1 MKFIALLVAFVAL
14 STNAQ
19 KEISGFVKNKR
30 TNLPIANARI
40 HIEETGE
47 TSISDETGAFRFLG
61 NYPESIHLHVS
72 AIEFESKVLFLTES
86 KQALGRQYL
95 IGSLEVYLSERHL
108 DLEEITVS
116 TGINVQKN
124 KSPFLIETRKLSD
137 LNGIAILNMG
147 EALAKIPGVY
157 QSSLGNGISKPVI
170 RGLQGIRVVSLLNG
184 MRMEGQQWGGDHGM
198 GISEVGIGSVEVIKG
213 PASLLYG
220 ADALGGVLY
229 YSDESYAAVNSESVK
244 VQSLYNSN
252 TNGGTL
258 RMLYKQ
264 SNQKFRFL
272 LGGSYANHA
281 DFQLP
286 NGKYAQNS
294 RFNEA
299 VLKGAL
305 SWNGKNT
312 VHHIRYS
319 FNHVMS
325 GLPGDTHDSIPN
337 PLEFQSD
344 IQLRK
349 QTIPA
354 QFFDNHYLSFENKW
368 FLDRNEVSLL
378 LGQTMNQLTE
388 YDEEATIP
396 GIQMRLWNSLYTAK
410 WTHSFNHNLKVI
422 NGVQGMFQNN
432 VNGLAATERL
442 LPNSLSFD
450 NGLFSMW
457 MYSMNR
463 WNIQAGI
470 RYDLRYLK
478 TLEEFNGKQ
487 AISKKY
493 GSPNASIGAIYSTDN
508 FTFRTNVST
517 GYRAPHPSE
526 LLADGFHHGALRY
539 EIGDVQL
546 NPERASQLDISLE
559 LKKDHFV
566 IVVNPFLNNIQQ
578 FIYLQPMDSMV
589 SNLPV
594 FAYKQLNRVLF
605 YGSDIGLHYHPHFA
619 HDLHME
625 ATYSYVNV
633 QTKTDSS
640 ISLIPPGRLQMSLRY
655 NLNFGKKLQV
665 KDVLVQYTF
674 MNRQNR
680 IAYNETPSP
689 AYQLLDASVQLKWK
703 GKTPVD
709 VQFGCRNILNASYI
723 DHLSRLKNIS
733 MPSPGRNIYVSL
745 NFNLTQQLRKGE
757 KLRG

>member
-14 STNAQ
+14 STTAQ
-19 KEISGFVKNKR
+19 KELSGYVKSKL

-40 HIEETGE
+40 QIEETGE
-47 TSISDETGAFRFLG
+47 TSFSNESGAFIFFG
-61 NYPESIHLHVS
+61 NYPKIIHLHV
-72 AIEFESKVLFLTES
+72 AAVEFESKVLFLTES
-86 KQALGRQYL
+86 AQALGRQYL
-95 IGSLEVYLSERHL
+95 IGSIEVFLSERHL

-116 TGINVQKN
+116 SGINVQKN
-124 KSPFLIETRKLSD
+124 NSPFLIETRKLSD
-137 LNGIAILNMG
+137 LNGIATLNMG

-157 QSSLGNGISKPVI
+157 QSNIGNGISKPVI

-229 YSDESYAAVNSESVK
+229 YSDESYASVNSESVK
-244 VQSLYNSN
+244 VQSIYNSN

-272 LGGSYANHA
+272 IGGSYANHA

-286 NGKYAQNS
+286 NQNFAQNS
-294 RFNEA
+294 RFNES
-299 VLKGAL
+299 VLKAAL
-305 SWNGKNT
+305 SWNGKNK
-312 VHHIRYS
+312 VHHLRYS

-325 GLPGDTHDSIPN
+325 GLPGDSHDSIIH

-344 IQLRK
+344 IQGRN
-349 QTIPA
+349 QMIPA

-368 FLDRNEVSLL
+368 FLEKNEMSLL
-378 LGQTMNQLTE
+378 IGQTLNQLTE
-388 YDEEATIP
+388 YDEEVTFP

-410 WTHSFNHNLKVI
+410 WTHTFSENLKVV
-422 NGVQGMFQNN
+422 NGIQGMFQNN
-432 VNGLAATERL
+432 VNGLAATEQL

-450 NGLFSMW
+450 NGIFSMW
-457 MYSMNR
+457 MYSIGR
-463 WNIQAGI
+463 WNFQAGL
-470 RYDLRYLK
+470 RYDLRQIK

-487 AISKKY
+487 LISKKY
-493 GSPNASIGAIYSTDN
+493 GSPNASIGAIYSSDK

-539 EIGDVQL
+539 EIGDEQL
-546 NPERASQLDISLE
+546 RPERASQLDLSFE
-559 LKKDHFV
+559 VKKDHFV

-589 SNLPV
+589 SNLPI
-594 FAYKQLNRVLF
+594 FEYKQLNSVLF

-619 HDLHME
+619 HDLHIE
-625 ATYSYVNV
+625 TTYSYLNV
-633 QTKTDSS
+633 STKTDSS
-640 ISLIPPGRLQMSLRY
+640 ISMIPPGRLMMSLRY
-655 NLNFGKKLQV
+655 QLNFGKKLKV
-665 KDVLVQYTF
+665 NDVLMQYTY
-674 MNRQNR
+674 MNAQNR
-680 IAYNETPSP
+680 IAFNETASP
-689 AYQLLDASVQLKWK
+689 AYQLLDASMQFTWN
-703 GKTPVD
+703 GKTPFE
-709 VQFGCRNILNASYI
+709 VQVGCRNIFNSTYI

-733 MPSPGRNIYVSL
+733 MPSPGRTIYLSL
-745 NFNLTQQLRKGE
+745 NFNINRTIKKE
-757 KLRG
+757 KA

>member
-14 STNAQ
+14 STNSQ
-19 KEISGFVKNKR
+19 KELSGFVKSKSS
-30 TNLPIANARI
+30 NLPIANARI

-47 TSISDETGAFRFLG
+47 TSITDETGAFLFFG
-61 NYPESIHLHVS
+61 NYPGVIHLHVL
-72 AIEFESKVLFLTES
+72 AFEFESKLLFLSES
-86 KQALGRQYL
+86 SNALGRHYL
-95 IGSLEVYLSERHL
+95 ITSSLEIFLAERHL
-108 DLEEITVS
+108 DLEDITVS
-116 TGINVQKN
+116 TGTNVQKN
-124 KSPFLIETRKLSD
+124 KSPFLVETRKLSD
-137 LNGIAILNMG
+137 LNGIATLNLG

-157 QSSLGNGISKPVI
+157 QSSIGNGISKPVI

-229 YSDESYAAVNSESVK
+229 YSDESYAAVNSQSLK
-244 VQSLYNSN
+244 VQSMYHSN

-272 LGGSYANHA
+272 MGGSYVSHA

-286 NGKYAQNS
+286 NQKFAQNS
-294 RFNEA
+294 RFNES
-299 VLKGAL
+299 VLKAAL
-305 SWNGKNT
+305 SWNGKNR
-312 VHHIRYS
+312 VHHLRYS

-325 GLPGDTHDSIPN
+325 GLPGHTHDSILN
-337 PLEFQSD
+337 PLEFQSE
-344 IQLRK
+344 IQRRK

-368 FLDRNEVSLL
+368 FLEKNEVSLL
-378 LGQTMNQLTE
+378 IGQTLNQLTE
-388 YDEEATIP
+388 YDEKVTIP

-410 WTHSFNHNLKVI
+410 WTHTFNQQLKVV
-422 NGVQGMFQNN
+422 NGIQGMFQNN
-432 VNGLAATERL
+432 LNGLAATEQL

-457 MYSMNR
+457 MYSRNR
-463 WNIQAGI
+463 WNFQAGL
-470 RYDLRYLK
+470 RYDLRYIK

-487 AISKKY
+487 VISKKY
-493 GSPNASIGAIYSTDN
+493 GSPNKSIGAVYSN
-508 FTFRTNVST
+508 SSFTFRSNIST

-539 EIGDVQL
+539 EIGYEQL
-546 NPERASQLDISLE
+546 QPERASQLDVSVE
-559 LKKDHFV
+559 VKKDHFV

-578 FIYLQPMDSMV
+578 FIYLQPIDSIV

-619 HDLHME
+619 HDLHIE
-625 ATYSYVNV
+625 TTYSYLNV
-633 QTKTDSS
+633 LTKTDSS
-640 ISLIPPGRLQMSLRY
+640 ISMIPPGRLMMSLRY
-655 NLNFGKKLQV
+655 QLNFGKKLQV
-665 KDVLVQYTF
+665 KDVLVQYTL
-674 MNRQNR
+674 MNAQNR
-680 IAYNETPSP
+680 IAFNEIASPS
-689 AYQLLDASVQLKWK
+689 YQLLDASMLLKWN
-703 GKTPVD
+703 GKTPLD
-709 VQFGCRNILNASYI
+709 VQIGCRNIFNSSYI

-733 MPSPGRNIYVSL
+733 MPSPGRNIYISI
-745 NFNLTQQLRKGE
+745 NFNITHQLKNH
-757 KLRG
+757 KS

>member
-19 KEISGFVKNKR
+19 KELSGIVKSKR

-47 TSISDETGAFRFLG
+47 MSISDETGAFMFLG

-72 AIEFESKVLFLTES
+72 AIEFESKVLAFTQS
-86 KQALGRQYL
+86 AQALGRQYL
-95 IGSLEVYLSERHL
+95 VGSKMEIYLAERHL

-137 LNGIAILNMG
+137 LNGITTINMG

-157 QSSLGNGISKPVI
+157 QSSFGNGISKPVI

-229 YSDESYAAVNSESVK
+229 YSDESYAAVNSQSVK
-244 VQSLYNSN
+244 VQSIYHSN

-272 LGGSYANHA
+272 MGGSYANHA

-286 NGKYAQNS
+286 NQKFAQNS

-299 VLKGAL
+299 VLKTAL
-305 SWNGKNT
+305 SWNGKNK
-312 VHHIRYS
+312 VHHLRYS

-325 GLPGDTHDSIPN
+325 GLPGHTHDSILN
-337 PLEFQSD
+337 PLEFQSE
-344 IQLRK
+344 IQRRK

-368 FLDRNEVSLL
+368 FLEKNDVSLL
-378 LGQTMNQLTE
+378 LGQTLNQLTE
-388 YDEEATIP
+388 YDEKVTIP

-410 WTHSFNHNLKVI
+410 WTHTFNENLKVV
-422 NGVQGMFQNN
+422 NGMQGMFQNN
-432 VNGLAATERL
+432 VNGLDATERL

-457 MYSMNR
+457 MYSMDR
-463 WNIQAGI
+463 WNFQAGL
-470 RYDLRYLK
+470 RYDLRYIK
-478 TLEEFNGKQ
+478 TLEEFKGKQ
-487 AISKKY
+487 AISKSY
-493 GSPNASIGAIYSTDN
+493 GSPNASIGAVYSTDK

-526 LLADGFHHGALRY
+526 LLANGFHHGALRY
-539 EIGDVQL
+539 EIGDEQL
-546 NPERASQLDISLE
+546 RPERASQLDLSFE
-559 LKKDHFV
+559 VKRDHLV
-566 IVVNPFLNNIQQ
+566 LIVNPFLNNIQQ
-578 FIYLQPMDSMV
+578 FIYLQPIDSMV
-589 SNLPV
+589 DNLPV
-594 FAYKQLNRVLF
+594 FAYKQLNKVLF
-605 YGSDIGLHYHPHFA
+605 YGSDFGVHYHPHFA

-625 ATYSYVNV
+625 ATYSYLNV
-633 QTKTDSS
+633 LTSTDSS
-640 ISLIPPGRLQMSLRY
+640 VSMIPPGRFMMSLRY
-655 NLNFGKKLQV
+655 QLNFGKKLQM
-665 KDVLVQYTF
+665 KDVLVQYTY
-674 MNRQNR
+674 MNKQNKL
-680 IAYNETPSP
+680 AFNETASPS
-689 AYQLLDASVQLKWK
+689 YQLLDASVQLKWN

-709 VQFGCRNILNASYI
+709 VQFGCRNILNTSYI

-733 MPSPGRNIYVSL
+733 MASPGRNIYISI
-745 NFNLTQQLRKGE
+745 NFNINNNLKNQKA
-757 KLRG
+757 

>member
-14 STNAQ
+14 STSAQ
-19 KEISGFVKNKR
+19 KEISGFVKSKL

-40 HIEETGE
+40 QIEETGE
-47 TSISDETGAFRFLG
+47 STVSDETGAFIFFG
-61 NYPESIHLHVS
+61 NYPKTIHLRVS
-72 AIEFESKVLFLTES
+72 AVEFESKVLFLTES
-86 KQALGRQYL
+86 AQALGRHYL

-124 KSPFLIETRKLSD
+124 NSPFLIETRKLSD
-137 LNGIAILNMG
+137 LNGIATLNMG

-157 QSSLGNGISKPVI
+157 QSSIGNGISKPVI

-184 MRMEGQQWGGDHGM
+184 LRMEGQQWGGDHGM

-244 VQSLYNSN
+244 VQSIYNSN
-252 TNGGTL
+252 TNGGAL

-264 SNQKFRFL
+264 SNQKFRFII
-272 LGGSYANHA
+272 GGSYANHA

-286 NGKYAQNS
+286 NQKFAQNS
-294 RFNEA
+294 RFNES
-299 VLKGAL
+299 VLKAAL
-305 SWNGKNT
+305 SWNGKNK
-312 VHHIRYS
+312 VHHLRYS

-325 GLPGDTHDSIPN
+325 GLPGHTHDSILN
-337 PLEFQSD
+337 PLEFQSE
-344 IQLRK
+344 IQRRK

-368 FLDRNEVSLL
+368 FLEKNEVSLL

-388 YDEEATIP
+388 YDEKVTIP
-396 GIQMRLWNSLYTAK
+396 GIQMRLWNSVYTAK
-410 WTHSFNHNLKVI
+410 WTHTFNQQFKVV
-422 NGVQGMFQNN
+422 NGIQGMFQNN
-432 VNGLAATERL
+432 VNGLAATEQL

-457 MYSMNR
+457 MYSMDR
-463 WNIQAGI
+463 WNFQAGL
-470 RYDLRYLK
+470 RYDLRYIK

-487 AISKKY
+487 VISKKY
-493 GSPNASIGAIYSTDN
+493 GSPNASIGAVYSNSN
-508 FTFRTNVST
+508 FTFRSNIST

-526 LLADGFHHGALRY
+526 LLANGFHHGALRY
-539 EIGDVQL
+539 EIGDEQL
-546 NPERASQLDISLE
+546 RPERASQLDVSVE
-559 LKKDHFV
+559 VKKDHFV

-605 YGSDIGLHYHPHFA
+605 YGSDVGLHYHPHFA
-619 HDLHME
+619 HNLHIE
-625 ATYSYVNV
+625 TTYSYLNV
-633 QTKTDSS
+633 MTKKDSS
-640 ISLIPPGRLQMSLRY
+640 ISMIPPGRLLMSLRY
-655 NLNFGKKLQV
+655 ELNFGKKLQV
-665 KDVLVQYTF
+665 KDVLLQYTF
-674 MNRQNR
+674 MNAQNR
-680 IAYNETPSP
+680 IAYNETASQ
-689 AYQLLDASVQLKWK
+689 AYQLLDASMQLKWN
-703 GKTPVD
+703 GKAPFELQV
-709 VQFGCRNILNASYI
+709 GCRNIFNSSYI

-733 MPSPGRNIYVSL
+733 MPSPGRTIYISL
-745 NFNLTQQLRKGE
+745 NFNFNYQLK
-757 KLRG
+757 KQKA